1 MKMEAVGG
9 GSAGVGPPACAAGR
23 SESGR
28 DGAPAPRLPAV
39 EGQAETAD
47 RTGPEW
53 MCQLS
58 TPESCSLLC

>member
-9 GSAGVGPPACAAGR
+9 GSAGVGAPACAA
-23 SESGR
+23 GR

-47 RTGPEW
+47 RTGPQW